1 MLKKQDMSKRDQIGF
16 YSLDDLVNDYLEQ
29 LKNFMVFAIRI

>member
-16 YSLDDLVNDYLEQ
+16 YSLEDLVPKELNLLEI
-29 LKNFMVFAIRI
+29 LINT